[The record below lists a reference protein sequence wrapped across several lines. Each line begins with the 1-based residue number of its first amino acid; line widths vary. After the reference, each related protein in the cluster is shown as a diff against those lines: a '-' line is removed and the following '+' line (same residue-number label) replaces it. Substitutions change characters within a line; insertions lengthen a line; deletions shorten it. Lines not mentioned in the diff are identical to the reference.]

1 MSHSIRKKSK
11 LIKVFT
17 KSIKLFN
24 YFLNNSKI
32 KKTDKRIFGKQ
43 HIRFQMSVNES
54 TVTPTKLKSI
64 NDTLQMLYCISA
76 FTRCIV

>member
-1 MSHSIRKKSK
+1 MSHSIRKKPK

-32 KKTDKRIFGKQ
+32 KLI
-43 HIRFQMSVNES
+43 NES
-54 TVTPTKLKSI
+54 LENSI
-64 NDTLQMLYCISA
+64 LD
-76 FTRCIV
+76 FR